1 MAGRPKRRAKLAAA
15 SGVEGDYERW
25 EREAGAEKPVFGE
38 LTEAKYAV
46 LDADAGMVRL
56 ATLLSTISPEGR
68 KALLRSIPRRGLGG
82 LSPQKWLAA
91 TIGVFVTEEWIECI
105 RSEREE
111 VLYGDQD

>member
-1 MAGRPKRRAKLAAA
+1 MAGRPKRRARLAAA
-15 SGVEGDYERW
+15 SGGEDVYAKW
-25 EREAGAEKPVFGE
+25 ERESGAEKPVFAE

-68 KALLRSIPRRGLGG
+68 KALLRSIPREGLGG

-91 TIGVFVTEEWIECI
+91 TIGVFVTEEWIDCI
-105 RSEREE
+105 KSEREE
-111 VLYGDQD
+111 VLYEGED